1 MKGSPKYI
9 LTNEYNV
16 EKPGIS
22 FEDSLQRES
31 NIVLDVMQDVPNYIQ
46 ATLLSI
52 LWSLLLS
59 TDISSI
65 DGE

>member
-1 MKGSPKYI
+1 MI
-9 LTNEYNV
+9 F
-16 EKPGIS
+16 

-31 NIVLDVMQDVPNYIQ
+31 NKVLDAMQDRHNYIQ

-59 TDISSI
+59 ADNALIV
-65 DGE
+65 GE